1 MKLWD
6 VETQETLEASVL
18 LQRSQRWEAG
28 TVLVGQ
34 EPVLPD
40 GRKVVEVS
48 PDEYRVLPE
57 FWRREILDET
67 SMK

>member
-1 MKLWD
+1 MKIWD
-6 VETQETLEASVL
+6 AETQETLEASVL
-18 LQRSQRWEAG
+18 LQASQRWEAG

-34 EPVLPD
+34 EPVLPG

-48 PDEYRVLPE
+48 PDEYRVLPG

-67 SMK
+67 SIK

>member
-48 PDEYRVLPE
+48 PDEYRVLSD

-67 SMK
+67 SIK